1 MELLITQLVMKACP
15 WRKDLLLALAM
26 GKPGKEEIIV
36 NQMETVLV
44 NLRKDLTVI
53 NSLYT
58 KYNLHSDAK
67 V

>member
-1 MELLITQLVMKACP
+1 MKACP

-26 GKPGKEEIIV
+26 GKSGKEEIIV